1 MPKVNVDYSN
11 TIIYKIACKDQTIKD
26 IYVGHTTNFTQ
37 RKYAHK
43 TNCINEK
50 STNYKLKV
58 YEFIRNN
65 GGWENWEMIEICS
78 INCKNKLDALKWEH
92 EYYYLL
98 NATLNNVQPF
108 SYKNNEKEIN
118 NRGQTISSQGIT
130 SEKELR
136 NEIILE
142 NNNIINNI
150 VLNNESIVK
159 KNDLLL
165 KKNTLLTE
173 KILSNLMEQNNKNA
187 IESVK
192 KTKFKC
198 DSCKYYTN
206 ILNDFK
212 KHESTTK
219 HMNMIANKTNVI
231 ELANTEIVCN
241 NCNRSFKCRLT
252 LGRHH
257 KKCTETLSE
266 KKTNGISEELIMEL
280 IKENKELKDLLK
292 EQSTEL
298 KDTLKDALKE
308 QSKAL
313 IEISTKSNTTLIQ
326 NNTTTNNTTNNNSFN
341 LNLFLN
347 EQCKDAI
354 SITDFVDSL
363 NLNVGDLEATGK
375 LGYVLGISRIFIN
388 KLKELDVYERP
399 LHCTDYKRETVYIK
413 NQDTWEKD
421 NSEKSKLRTIV
432 SRIAR
437 KNLEQLPAWQ
447 AENPDYVRS
456 DTPENNEYM
465 KISLSSLG
473 GYSNEEENKHVEK
486 IMRNVLKEV
495 TVDKNALT
503 DS

>member
-1 MPKVNVDYSN
+1 M
-11 TIIYKIACKDQTIKD
+11 ALC
-26 IYVGHTTNFTQ
+26 
-37 RKYAHK
+37 RHK
-43 TNCINEK
+43 KQCN
-50 STNYKLKV
+50 
-58 YEFIRNN
+58 
-65 GGWENWEMIEICS
+65 IE
-78 INCKNKLDALKWEH
+78 
-92 EYYYLL
+92 
-98 NATLNNVQPF
+98 TV
-108 SYKNNEKEIN
+108 
-118 NRGQTISSQGIT
+118 
-130 SEKELR
+130 
-136 NEIILE
+136 
-142 NNNIINNI
+142 
-150 VLNNESIVK
+150 
-159 KNDLLL
+159 
-165 KKNTLLTE
+165 
-173 KILSNLMEQNNKNA
+173 NKNA
-187 IESVK
+187 VDVDKNNINITFELVK
-192 KTKFKC
+192 
-198 DSCKYYTN
+198 
-206 ILNDFK
+206 
-212 KHESTTK
+212 
-219 HMNMIANKTNVI
+219 
-231 ELANTEIVCN
+231 
-241 NCNRSFKCRLT
+241 
-252 LGRHH
+252 
-257 KKCTETLSE
+257 
-266 KKTNGISEELIMEL
+266 EL

-326 NNTTTNNTTNNNSFN
+326 NNTTNNTTNHNSFN
-341 LNLFLN
+341 LNVFLN

-363 NLNVGDLEATGK
+363 NLNVSDLEATGK

-456 DTPENNEYM
+456 DTPENNEFM

-473 GYSNEEENKHVEK
+473 GYSNEEENKHVDK

-503 DS
+503 DA

>member
-1 MPKVNVDYSN
+1 MSKNLSQNPHIENKKTYNCEYCNYITANKKDYGKHETTTKHKRNVTAFVTTVTNVPNALVKTYEC
-11 TIIYKIACKDQTIKD
+11 ILCK
-26 IYVGHTTNFTQ
+26 
-37 RKYAHK
+37 
-43 TNCINEK
+43 E
-50 STNYKLKV
+50 S
-58 YEFIRNN
+58 
-65 GGWENWEMIEICS
+65 
-78 INCKNKLDALKWEH
+78 
-92 EYYYLL
+92 
-98 NATLNNVQPF
+98 F
-108 SYKNNEKEIN
+108 SYRMALCRHKKQCNIE
-118 NRGQTISSQGIT
+118 TI
-130 SEKELR
+130 
-136 NEIILE
+136 
-142 NNNIINNI
+142 
-150 VLNNESIVK
+150 
-159 KNDLLL
+159 
-165 KKNTLLTE
+165 
-173 KILSNLMEQNNKNA
+173 NKNA
-187 IESVK
+187 AASVEK
-192 KTKFKC
+192 N
-198 DSCKYYTN
+198 DIN
-206 ILNDFK
+206 ITF
-212 KHESTTK
+212 
-219 HMNMIANKTNVI
+219 
-231 ELANTEIVCN
+231 ELV
-241 NCNRSFKCRLT
+241 K
-252 LGRHH
+252 
-257 KKCTETLSE
+257 
-266 KKTNGISEELIMEL
+266 EL

-308 QSKAL
+308 QSRAL

-503 DS
+503 DV

>member
-1 MPKVNVDYSN
+1 MNAVANPATVLQIPRPESFVCGNCS
-11 TIIYKIACKDQTIKD
+11 KIFKNRVTMWRHKKNCDSEPI
-26 IYVGHTTNFTQ
+26 TN
-37 RKYAHK
+37 
-43 TNCINEK
+43 
-50 STNYKLKV
+50 
-58 YEFIRNN
+58 
-65 GGWENWEMIEICS
+65 S
-78 INCKNKLDALKWEH
+78 I
-92 EYYYLL
+92 
-98 NATLNNVQPF
+98 VQAP
-108 SYKNNEKEIN
+108 
-118 NRGQTISSQGIT
+118 T
-130 SEKELR
+130 
-136 NEIILE
+136 NEIGMAFEL
-142 NNNIINNI
+142 
-150 VLNNESIVK
+150 VK
-159 KNDLLL
+159 
-165 KKNTLLTE
+165 
-173 KILSNLMEQNNKNA
+173 
-187 IESVK
+187 
-192 KTKFKC
+192 
-198 DSCKYYTN
+198 
-206 ILNDFK
+206 
-212 KHESTTK
+212 
-219 HMNMIANKTNVI
+219 
-231 ELANTEIVCN
+231 
-241 NCNRSFKCRLT
+241 
-252 LGRHH
+252 
-257 KKCTETLSE
+257 
-266 KKTNGISEELIMEL
+266 EL
-280 IKENKELKDLLK
+280 IKENKELKDVLK
-292 EQSTEL
+292 EQSKE
-298 KDTLKDALKE
+298 LKDALKE
-308 QSKAL
+308 QSRAL

-503 DS
+503 DV

>member
-1 MPKVNVDYSN
+1 MNAVANPAAVLQIPRPESFACGNCS
-11 TIIYKIACKDQTIKD
+11 KIFKNRVTMWRHKKNCDSEPI
-26 IYVGHTTNFTQ
+26 TN
-37 RKYAHK
+37 
-43 TNCINEK
+43 
-50 STNYKLKV
+50 
-58 YEFIRNN
+58 
-65 GGWENWEMIEICS
+65 S
-78 INCKNKLDALKWEH
+78 I
-92 EYYYLL
+92 
-98 NATLNNVQPF
+98 VQAP
-108 SYKNNEKEIN
+108 
-118 NRGQTISSQGIT
+118 T
-130 SEKELR
+130 
-136 NEIILE
+136 NEIGMAFEL
-142 NNNIINNI
+142 
-150 VLNNESIVK
+150 VK
-159 KNDLLL
+159 
-165 KKNTLLTE
+165 
-173 KILSNLMEQNNKNA
+173 
-187 IESVK
+187 
-192 KTKFKC
+192 
-198 DSCKYYTN
+198 
-206 ILNDFK
+206 
-212 KHESTTK
+212 
-219 HMNMIANKTNVI
+219 
-231 ELANTEIVCN
+231 
-241 NCNRSFKCRLT
+241 
-252 LGRHH
+252 
-257 KKCTETLSE
+257 
-266 KKTNGISEELIMEL
+266 EL
-280 IKENKELKDLLK
+280 IKENKELKDVLK
-292 EQSTEL
+292 EQSKE
-298 KDTLKDALKE
+298 LKDALKE
-308 QSKAL
+308 QSRAL